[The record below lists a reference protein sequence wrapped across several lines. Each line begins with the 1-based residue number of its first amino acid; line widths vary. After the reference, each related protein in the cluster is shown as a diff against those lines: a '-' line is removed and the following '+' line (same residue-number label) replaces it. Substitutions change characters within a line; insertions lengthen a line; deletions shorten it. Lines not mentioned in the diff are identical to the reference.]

1 MHDLFRY
8 DGKRVLV
15 VGCYSGMGAA
25 TARVVRALGAE
36 VHGVD
41 YREPDTVLDSFAL
54 CDLRDPAAIGEL
66 LESLAGPVHALF
78 YCAGLP
84 HTHPPLEVMKVNF
97 AATRM
102 VIEGL
107 QPLMPRDSAVALI
120 SSVGGLGYL
129 DHMDHIT
136 ELLRT
141 DDFEAA
147 EEWCRDHPE
156 VVGEGYMFSK
166 EALIVYTMH
175 RALATVRNGIRI
187 NSISP
192 GPTATPMMP
201 DFEKIAGGAEIMSKF
216 DGPMERKATPDEMG
230 WPLAFLN
237 SDAASFI
244 NGFNLVIDGGFLA
257 GKITGVIDMAALL
270 AQTASGHG

>member
-1 MHDLFRY
+1 MQDLFRY

-25 TARVVRALGAE
+25 TAQVARGLGAE

-41 YREPDTVLDSFAL
+41 YREPDSSLDGFTL
-54 CDLRDPAAIGEL
+54 CDLRDPAAIREL
-66 LESLAGPVHALF
+66 LKSLSGPIHALF

-84 HTHPPLEVMKVNF
+84 HTHPPLDVMKVNF
-97 AATRM
+97 AAPRM

-107 QPLMPRDSAVALI
+107 QPLMPRNSAVALI
-120 SSVGGLGYL
+120 SSVGGLGYQE
-129 DHMDHIT
+129 HMDHIT
-136 ELLRT
+136 ELLATT
-141 DDFEAA
+141 DFDAA
-147 EEWCRDHPE
+147 VEWCRDHRE

-175 RALATVRNGIRI
+175 RALATIGDGIRI

-216 DGPMERKATPDEMG
+216 DGPMARKATANEMG
-230 WPLAFLN
+230 WPLVFLN
-237 SDAASFI
+237 SDAASFV
-244 NGFNLVIDGGFLA
+244 NGFNLVVDGGFLA
-257 GKITGVIDMAALL
+257 GKTTGVIDMAALL